1 VLQRKTKH
9 VPVSRLTTGDAPAR
23 RPDTYALRT
32 LTQRGPIAPVR
43 LPTPGIG
50 ATMTVGPVLQPR
62 RRKVGFVLLVGLAAI
77 VLVILGIVIKGLGYL
92 LVAGLIAFVVT
103 LIVAAA
109 NYLRTGWRR

>member
-1 VLQRKTKH
+1 M
-9 VPVSRLTTGDAPAR
+9 A
-23 RPDTYALRT
+23 
-32 LTQRGPIAPVR
+32 
-43 LPTPGIG
+43 
-50 ATMTVGPVLQPR
+50 VGPVVRPR
-62 RRKVGFVLLVGLAAI
+62 RQRVGFVLLVGVAAI